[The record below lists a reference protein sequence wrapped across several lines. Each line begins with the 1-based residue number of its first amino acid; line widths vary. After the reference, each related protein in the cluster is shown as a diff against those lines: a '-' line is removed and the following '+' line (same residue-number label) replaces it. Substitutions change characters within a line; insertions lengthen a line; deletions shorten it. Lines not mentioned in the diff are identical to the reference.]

1 MSHKTHFNPLAW
13 IEGIKIKKKLL
24 YFGLFLSIVPLLILG
39 TIAYLNAKNAIET
52 RIGNDLVSKAEETL
66 NKIDRNLYERR
77 QNIKAWSS
85 LGIMQDI
92 LIDDADGNIE
102 NELKRLKEEY
112 DSYQG
117 IYVLNEEG
125 RIISS
130 DGSTVNTSVSGTPQ
144 WLQNTLAGNII
155 DIQDL
160 SVSHLTGLPAMA
172 FSAPIRADYDQ
183 SKVLGVLTSRF
194 DWEKVYEIVDGV
206 RVGQNEQDEFA
217 HIILL
222 NSAGDIIS
230 APQFM
235 RSKGDIILKQ
245 NLSDLKSFANAAK
258 TGNGYSIED
267 IKGRKML
274 VGYAYSTGHAE
285 YNGLGWTILVMQE
298 SDHAFADIISLK
310 NKIIVV
316 AVITAIISLLLALF
330 IGNSVTRPIKK
341 FNETIREIEETNDLT
356 KTIEIDSDDEIGEMS
371 KTFNKMIQKFLL
383 VTCGIRDTSCNV
395 EAASGGIR
403 VVSEKMTDGASRQLE
418 RSSQVATS
426 ATQMSTTIQNIAKNA
441 AEMADSTK
449 ETTSIA
455 NEGKKVVDKT
465 VDEVKLIEDKVT
477 ESSELV
483 AKLGDR
489 SKQIGAIINVIN
501 DIADQTNLL
510 ALNAAIEAARA
521 GEQGRGFAVVAD
533 EVRKLAE
540 RTTSSTQEISD
551 MINSMQ
557 SETGKVVTSMQESI
571 ELVKSGAELSTQ
583 AGDALNGIVSSIDSL
598 QLMVQQI
605 ASATEEMTMAA
616 GQISEDID
624 FIANISGETNGSACD
639 VSTSSNELTMLAS
652 ELKGGLRQFRLD
664 ELDID
669 EVKMQE
675 DGKGEDKHLKVVSN
689 G

>member
-1 MSHKTHFNPLAW
+1 MSRKTLFNPLTW
-13 IEGIKIKKKLL
+13 TKGVKIKKKLL
-24 YFGLFLSIVPLLILG
+24 YFGLFLSIVPLVVLG
-39 TIAYLNAKNAIET
+39 TIAYLNAKSAIET

-77 QNIKAWSS
+77 QNISAWSS

-102 NELKRLKEEY
+102 NELKRLKDEY
-112 DSYQG
+112 GSYQG

-125 RIISS
+125 RIITS
-130 DGSTVNTSVSGTPQ
+130 DNSAAISSVSGTPQ
-144 WLQNTLAGNII
+144 WFQNSMAGEV

-160 SVSHLTGLPAMA
+160 SVSELTGLPAMS
-172 FSAPIRADYDQ
+172 FSAPIRADYDP

-230 APQFM
+230 APEFM
-235 RSKGDIILKQ
+235 RNKGNVILKQ
-245 NLSDLKSFANAAK
+245 SMAGLTSFANASADSGYVIE
-258 TGNGYSIED
+258 TVNGS
-267 IKGRKML
+267 KML
-274 VGYAYSTGHAE
+274 VGYAKSSGHAD
-285 YNGLGWTILVMQE
+285 YAGLGWTILVMQDF
-298 SDHAFADIISLK
+298 DHAFAEIISLK
-310 NKIIVV
+310 HKIVV
-316 AVITAIISLLLALF
+316 VSVVTACISLLLALF

-341 FNETIREIEETNDLT
+341 FNDTIRTIEETNDLT
-356 KTIEIDSDDEIGEMS
+356 KKIEIDTEDEIGEMS
-371 KTFNKMIQKFLL
+371 RTFNKMIEKFLL
-383 VTCGIRDTSCNV
+383 VTCGIRDTSCSV
-395 EAASGGIR
+395 EEASTGIQAS
-403 VVSEKMTDGASRQLE
+403 SEKMTDGASRQSD

-426 ATQMSTTIQNIAKNA
+426 ATQMSMTIQDIAKNA
-441 AEMADSTK
+441 AEMAESTK
-449 ETTSIA
+449 ETTNIA
-455 NEGKKVVDKT
+455 NKGKMVVDKT
-465 VDEVKLIEDKVT
+465 VHEVRLIEEKVA

-483 AKLGDR
+483 TRLGDR
-489 SKQIGAIINVIN
+489 SNQIGAIVNVIN

-521 GEQGRGFAVVAD
+521 GDQGRGFAVVAD

-540 RTTSSTQEISD
+540 RTTNSTTEISS

-557 SETGKVVTSMQESI
+557 SETGKVVSSMEESI
-571 ELVKSGAELSTQ
+571 ELVKSGAELSSQ

-605 ASATEEMTMAA
+605 ASSTEEMTMAA

-624 FIANISGETNGSACD
+624 FIANISGETNDSASN
-639 VSTSSNELTMLAS
+639 VSTSSQELNMLAL
-652 ELKGGLRQFRLD
+652 ELKDGLSQFRLD
-664 ELDID
+664 DTTGD
-669 EVKMQE
+669 VVQMQE
-675 DGKGEDKHLKVVSN
+675 DRSDQQSNFKVVSN